1 MRWLVALWLGLS
13 PALAVES
20 DVPSENGAKLED
32 LLRGLRES
40 QKVNVCQIDP
50 SLPQC
55 LKLGEIKNYTA
66 PGTMLSKEQFKW

>member
-1 MRWLVALWLGLS
+1 MRWFVALWLGLS
-13 PALAVES
+13 PVWAQQPLLTGESAVKTDILKS
-20 DVPSENGAKLED
+20 LQ
-32 LLRGLRES
+32 ES

-66 PGTMLSKEQFKW
+66 PGTTLSKEQFKW